1 MVADRQ
7 SKFLCAMVSLALA
20 GVAGCKTVTLTTDAL
35 PSGGAPL
42 RIVPVTKAAAPERWD
57 VALLADPQLHNF
69 LGGKL
74 KSMSPVA
81 TRVTSVARR
90 PAVLNVLGQLV
101 LDAFI
106 AELARSRAPLML
118 VLGDVAN
125 VGCTGEFDRFAESMK
140 SQGAGIGW
148 LAVHGNH
155 DSFLAGNFSAY
166 QRGEAR
172 GKRVGVA
179 AQESRW
185 TADEARGW
193 AYSATNDRHTSWPQ
207 ACAEPARDPAEPA
220 RDSVPMTKGMW
231 LRRYLMALE
240 DQGVRLRLDPGDEAI
255 SAGGDDTPF
264 NIARCAAPFQFKA
277 SADASTRLGAHGFLL
292 SGVWRPRDR
301 IDVRRKSG
309 KGYQESWEERC
320 PGTTFRYEEKDTHEW
335 GAFVVQSVDIG
346 ATTTAL
352 LVDTSIRESFVGGRD
367 FSEYPGRF
375 GRLGDAQIDV
385 VFEHRVRASQRK
397 RAVVLVGHHPWAKL
411 PEDERE
417 RLWREDEKMGV
428 RSPIL
433 YISGHTHLESS
444 MIVHGELGTGF
455 PELNVGSVIDW
466 PMESAL
472 LAVTPQQVLWRIIGL
487 HGPKEGGQGCKG
499 AGQAR
504 SYQQIPLAD
513 MECDEKVDRRDL
525 TNLRLKWREHQ
536 VPRTEQALRFLAR
549 GGVGEP
555 ATATYAGGGDRSEAT
570 ANWLRSVADANI
582 RVARDD
588 AEVRALGLS
597 YARCASRAVLSAR
610 VNHAGTCPRRDEPTS
625 VTAASVYG
633 FAYAPDPPSKR

>member
-1 MVADRQ
+1 MVADHLT
-7 SKFLCAMVSLALA
+7 KFLCAVMSLALA
-20 GVAGCKTVTLTTDAL
+20 GVAGCKAVTLTTKAL
-35 PSGGAPL
+35 PPGGAPL
-42 RIVPVTKAAAPERWD
+42 QIVPVTEAAAPERWD

-106 AELARSRAPLML
+106 AELARSGAPLML

-140 SQGAGIGW
+140 SQGAGVGW

-166 QRGEAR
+166 QRSEAW

-185 TADEARGW
+185 TADEARAW
-193 AYSATNDRHTSWPQ
+193 AYSTTEDRDTSWPQ
-207 ACAEPARDPAEPA
+207 ACAEPARDSA
-220 RDSVPMTKGMW
+220 PMTKGMW

-240 DQGVRLRLDPGDEAI
+240 DQGVRLRLDPGDEAV
-255 SAGGDDTPF
+255 SARAEDTPF
-264 NIARCAAPFQFKA
+264 NVARCAAPFQFKV
-277 SADASTRLGAHGFLL
+277 SADASTRLGKHEFLL
-292 SGVWRPRDR
+292 SGVWRPRDL
-301 IDVRRKSG
+301 INVRRKNG
-309 KGYQESWEERC
+309 KGYHESWEERC
-320 PGTTFRYEEKDTHEW
+320 PGTAVRYEEKEAHEW

-346 ATTTAL
+346 ATTTAI

-375 GRLGDAQIDV
+375 GRLGDAQLDV

-417 RLWREDEKMGV
+417 RLWREDEKTGV
-428 RSPIL
+428 QSPIL
-433 YISGHTHLESS
+433 YISGHTHLETS

-455 PELNVGSVIDW
+455 PELNVGSVVDW

-472 LAVTPQQVLWRIIGL
+472 LAVTAQQVLWQIIGL
-487 HGPKEGGQGCKG
+487 HGPDEGGEGCKG
-499 AGQAR
+499 ASQAR

-513 MECDEKVDRRDL
+513 MKCNEKVDRRDF
-525 TNLRLKWREHQ
+525 TNLRVKWREHQ

-549 GGVGEP
+549 SGFGEP
-555 ATATYAGGGDRSEAT
+555 ATATYPGGGDRSEAT
-570 ANWLRSVADANI
+570 AKWLSSVADANV
-582 RVARDD
+582 RAARAD
-588 AEVRALGLS
+588 AEVRALPQSQQSCRLD
-597 YARCASRAVLSAR
+597 R
-610 VNHAGTCPRRDEPTS
+610 
-625 VTAASVYG
+625 
-633 FAYAPDPPSKR
+633 